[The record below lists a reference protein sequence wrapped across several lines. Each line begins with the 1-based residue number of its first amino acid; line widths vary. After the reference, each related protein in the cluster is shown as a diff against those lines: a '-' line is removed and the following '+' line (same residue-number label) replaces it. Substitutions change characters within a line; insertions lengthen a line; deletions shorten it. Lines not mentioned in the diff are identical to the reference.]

1 MISSFSSTIHSST
14 YLNLSYFLPTS
25 QKLLLEQEKVFTNDV
40 AGKGLNSKERIY
52 NSLYSLISKNQTTQ
66 WKKGPKT

>member
-14 YLNLSYFLPTS
+14 YLNLSYCLPTS
-25 QKLLLEQEKVFTNDV
+25 QKLLEQEKVFTNDV